1 MSVIFIHLLQLLT
14 GISVFSLGQGS
25 IPPPSGLSATA
36 LSSTSIYVTWD
47 AVTDPDLNG
56 YRVSCSLLDRRNIEV
71 HNVNPTETE
80 TTFDSLKPYRDYE
93 ILALC
98 QGPGTT
104 LGTASVT
111 YCTTLEDSPSASP
124 PDVTANAL
132 SFHTVAVTWS
142 ELIEDNKNGVI
153 LGYRVL
159 YNMESTPQ
167 DEHSVEVLGET
178 TTAVNVTGLDAGTGY
193 EFSVLAF
200 TSVGDGP
207 ASDVVQESTFMPI
220 TTTAPTTVT
229 KTNFMDTTQGKGD
242 ICATVPCQ
250 NNGTCIDEYLDY
262 TCDCAVGWIGNN
274 CDIADPDQISSP
286 LVNIA
291 VVVVSLVASVVIVVA
306 VIAASVRL
314 YNLKCAKNIITPV
327 TSRAEMTQA
336 AA

>member
-1 MSVIFIHLLQLLT
+1 MRVTFIHLLQLLT

-25 IPPPSGLSATA
+25 IPPPTGLSAEA
-36 LSSTSIYVTWD
+36 LSSTSIKVTWN
-47 AVTDPDLNG
+47 AVTDPDLTG
-56 YRVSCSLLDRRNIEV
+56 YKIKCGLDSSIVQINDVSPN
-71 HNVNPTETE
+71 ETE
-80 TTFDSLKPYRDYE
+80 TIFDSLKPYREYQ
-93 ILALC
+93 ILAQC
-98 QGPGTT
+98 QGPGTA
-104 LGTASVT
+104 LGTIEFI
-111 YCTTLEDSPSASP
+111 YCRTLEDSPSAPP

-132 SFHTVAVTWS
+132 SFHAVAVTWS
-142 ELIEDNKNGVI
+142 EVVEDSKNGVI

-167 DEHSVEVLGET
+167 DEHRVEVLEET
-178 TTAVNVTGLDAGTGY
+178 TTVVNVTGLDAGTAY
-193 EFSVLAF
+193 DFSVLAF

-262 TCDCAVGWIGNN
+262 TCDCAVGWTGNN

-286 LVNIA
+286 LVNTA